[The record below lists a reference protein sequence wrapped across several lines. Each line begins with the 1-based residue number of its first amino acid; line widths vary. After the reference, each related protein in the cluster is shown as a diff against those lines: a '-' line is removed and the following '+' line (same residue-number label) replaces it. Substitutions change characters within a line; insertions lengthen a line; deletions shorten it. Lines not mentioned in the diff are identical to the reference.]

1 MCGVGDIVGV
11 VDFVFSLQLL
21 WFLAIVVLVVD
32 DICCCC
38 CYCQDL
44 TRLAVVLGALK
55 SFVPGK
61 SLICKDHIY
70 RIRAAGNSARLA
82 SFCSEMSERSL
93 PISPERAYT
102 EGIPLNH
109 LLSTG
114 VIENVKSSVIG
125 YSVKATLRMKIS
137 YSPPIRQIIYP
148 SSTPAHS
155 STTPSLHSHSHSEE
169 KPDKRPSESSHF
181 QSPYS
186 TSSSVSVSYTQ
197 TSAIEDL
204 SPTPAPHHSTDE
216 KANAFSPSIPADMAY
231 LAYSR
236 QKSD

>member
-11 VDFVFSLQLL
+11 VDLGYFFVSCCGSFT
-21 WFLAIVVLVVD
+21 IVVLVVD
-32 DICCCC
+32 NICCC

-82 SFCSEMSERSL
+82 SFCSEISERSL
-93 PISPERAYT
+93 LFSPERAYT

-114 VIENVKSSVIG
+114 VIENDKSSVIG
-125 YSVKATLRMKIS
+125 YSVKATLRRKLS

-169 KPDKRPSESSHF
+169 RPDKRPSESSHF

-186 TSSSVSVSYTQ
+186 TSSSVSVPYTQ

-204 SPTPAPHHSTDE
+204 
-216 KANAFSPSIPADMAY
+216 
-231 LAYSR
+231 
-236 QKSD
+236 